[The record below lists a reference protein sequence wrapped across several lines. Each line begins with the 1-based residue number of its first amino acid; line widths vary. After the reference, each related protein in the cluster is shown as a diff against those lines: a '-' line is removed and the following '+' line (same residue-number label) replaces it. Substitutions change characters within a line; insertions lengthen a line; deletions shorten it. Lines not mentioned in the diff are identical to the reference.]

1 MMNEQLLMDP
11 VRTEIEELTEVILFQ
26 AAGDGPALAAFE
38 IEIEIPDDK
47 GGDGEGKGGGTN
59 NEVDANMEN
68 MENMVDEGK

>member
-11 VRTEIEELTEVILFQ
+11 VRTEIEELAEVILFQ
-26 AAGDGPALAAFE
+26 AAGDAPALTSFE

-68 MENMVDEGK
+68 MVDEGK